1 MHSGFLILSWGIAVL
16 VLQALSGPL
25 LALAVLAC
33 ALAAGFLAPTRLRRL
48 VKRVRFLLIA
58 IVVFFAG
65 FTPGEALLV
74 SLPGTS
80 PSREGA
86 VFAMEHAGR
95 LLGVVCCVAILLE
108 RLSVNRLVTGLYALL
123 RPFEC
128 VGLPA
133 KGLAVR
139 LLLVMRYVESA
150 SPRGWRDWLGDDS
163 DAELQAI
170 RLGRE
175 RLGMTDVAVAV
186 AVVAGAMLIGLEFA
200 L

>member
-1 MHSGFLILSWGIAVL
+1 MHSGFLILTWAVAVL

-25 LALAVLAC
+25 LALAVLAG
-33 ALAAGFLAPTRLRRL
+33 ALAAGFLAPRRARRL
-48 VKRVRFLLIA
+48 VKRVRFLVIA
-58 IVVFFAG
+58 ILVFFAG
-65 FTPGEALLV
+65 FTPGEALLP
-74 SLPGTS
+74 SLPGIS
-80 PSREGA
+80 PSREGV
-86 VFAMEHAGR
+86 VFAVEHAGR

-150 SPRGWRDWLGDDS
+150 SPHGWRDWLRDDS
-163 DAELQAI
+163 DAEVQAI

-175 RLGMTDVAVAV
+175 RLGMMEAGVAAV
-186 AVVAGAMLIGLEFA
+186 GIAALVILGLMR
-200 L
+200 

>member
-1 MHSGFLILSWGIAVL
+1 MHSGFLILSWVVAVL
-16 VLQALSGPL
+16 FLQALAGPL
-25 LALAVLAC
+25 LALAVLTC
-33 ALAAGFLAPTRLRRL
+33 TLAARFLAPARALRLI
-48 VKRVRFLLIA
+48 KRVRFLLIA

-74 SLPGTS
+74 SLPGIS

-86 VFAMEHAGR
+86 IFAMEHAGR

-108 RLSVNRLVTGLYALL
+108 RLPVNRLVTGLYALL
-123 RPFEC
+123 RPFEY

-150 SPRGWRDWLGDDS
+150 SPRGWREWLRDDS
-163 DAELQAI
+163 DTELSAI
-170 RLGRE
+170 HLGRE
-175 RLGMTDVAVAV
+175 RLGLMEAGVAAV
-186 AVVAGAMLIGLEFA
+186 GIAALVVLGLVR
-200 L
+200 